1 MMDPDS
7 IPEVGRMVRV
17 LKGRDANS
25 VACIISIDET
35 RFVFIA
41 DGDKRK
47 VDRSKKKNVNHL
59 EMLDYVSPEVKNSIE
74 QTGRVTNAKLRFAIS
89 NFMNDNN
96 ILVEGD

>member
-1 MMDPDS
+1 MDPDS